1 MPGKRH
7 GKEIGAGN
15 GNRTRIVGLGSRCLT
30 IRRYPQ
36 NRSARSIEDFPA
48 NRQPAPGHGCPTS
61 GRHNRLR
68 QFDWMHHL
76 PQQAAHGKGYLKYFR
91 LRRNPQTRFQVAFA
105 LQPQATNS
113 RIVTSTGHKPSRLK
127 RARPPVIYRK
137 FQPPFPHNS
146 SRTAIS
152 ENPNRFSPCHCNGL
166 AARGSSA
173 VRPMPQILSTGLA
186 SAKTRLPLCSRKARK
201 AGCWLN
207 FAKLP
212 RRTISHRCAFH
223 TSSRKPSTRLPSALA

>member
-1 MPGKRH
+1 MRH
-7 GKEIGAGN
+7 
-15 GNRTRIVGLGSRCLT
+15 S
-30 IRRYPQ
+30 
-36 NRSARSIEDFPA
+36 
-48 NRQPAPGHGCPTS
+48 
-61 GRHNRLR
+61 
-68 QFDWMHHL
+68 

-91 LRRNPQTRFQVAFA
+91 LRRKPQTRFQVAFA

-113 RIVTSTGHKPSRLK
+113 RIATPTGHKTFSAKAHPAS
-127 RARPPVIYRK
+127 ICRK
-137 FQPPFPHNS
+137 LQPPFPRNS

-152 ENPNRFSPCHCNGL
+152 ANPKRFSPCHCSGL
-166 AARGSSA
+166 AAHGSSA
-173 VRPMPQILSTGLA
+173 IRPMPQILSTGLA

-223 TSSRKPSTRLPSALA
+223 TSSRKPSTRLPSALAWPGEPEARIWRRRASAPNRQAFSAII